1 MRLTLS
7 YTAPPPRSQ
16 TFLKLATTRL
26 LRVTVPMC
34 SPRPRLPHHAVSGSS
49 RRVSA
54 TGCEARVSVKKANFL
69 QRVHK
74 WVHKIFGSLDFCF
87 YLCYEHYSNS
97 AMQIVS
103 TREFRAN
110 QKKYFKLAEHEPVF
124 VSRKNARPIVI
135 SVADDDDFLSKEE
148 LLSIQK
154 GLEDIKN
161 GRTYRMQEGESLTDF
176 LKRTEE
182 CIK

>member
-1 MRLTLS
+1 
-7 YTAPPPRSQ
+7 
-16 TFLKLATTRL
+16 
-26 LRVTVPMC
+26 
-34 SPRPRLPHHAVSGSS
+34 
-49 RRVSA
+49 
-54 TGCEARVSVKKANFL
+54 
-69 QRVHK
+69 
-74 WVHKIFGSLDFCF
+74 
-87 YLCYEHYSNS
+87 
-97 AMQIVS
+97 MQIVT

-110 QKKYFKLAEHEPVF
+110 QKKYFELAEREIVF

>member
-1 MRLTLS
+1 
-7 YTAPPPRSQ
+7 
-16 TFLKLATTRL
+16 
-26 LRVTVPMC
+26 
-34 SPRPRLPHHAVSGSS
+34 
-49 RRVSA
+49 
-54 TGCEARVSVKKANFL
+54 
-69 QRVHK
+69 
-74 WVHKIFGSLDFCF
+74 
-87 YLCYEHYSNS
+87 
-97 AMQIVS
+97 MQIVS

-110 QKKYFKLAEHEPVF
+110 QKKYFELAERETVF

-161 GRTYRMQEGESLTDF
+161 GRTYRMQDGESLTDF

>member
-1 MRLTLS
+1 MAV
-7 YTAPPPRSQ
+7 YTNKY
-16 TFLKLATTRL
+16 TKYLA
-26 LRVTVPMC
+26 VWKIK
-34 SPRPRLPHHAVSGSS
+34 S
-49 RRVSA
+49 
-54 TGCEARVSVKKANFL
+54 NFA
-69 QRVHK
+69 
-74 WVHKIFGSLDFCF
+74 
-87 YLCYEHYSNS
+87 SNIR
-97 AMQIVS
+97 AMQIVT

-110 QKKYFKLAEHEPVF
+110 QKKYFELAERETVF
-124 VSRKNARPIVI
+124 VSRKNARPILI

-161 GRTYRMQEGESLTDF
+161 GRTYRMLEGESLTDF